1 MPLTLPIAIPYAA
14 ERFAHRGHPWAGSVY
29 SFGVIKLTTV
39 QIAQREMR
47 KVEIFHIPRG
57 GLRRIAVD
65 SLPKKSQFESEPPS
79 VCRFQISR
87 VVPPFGLIIR
97 MIKMIA
103 GEFVAVSRQ
112 GCTVLRRKRLPEKE
126 RGCNRAEHTLHGR
139 QRLK

>member
-1 MPLTLPIAIPYAA
+1 MPFTLPIAIPYAA

-65 SLPKKSQFESEPPS
+65 SLPTKSQLESGPPS
-79 VCRFQISR
+79 VCRFQISS

-97 MIKMIA
+97 MTKMIA
-103 GEFVAVSRQ
+103 GESLPVA
-112 GCTVLRRKRLPEKE
+112 
-126 RGCNRAEHTLHGR
+126 R
-139 QRLK
+139 QRCSALR

>member
-65 SLPKKSQFESEPPS
+65 SLPKKSQFESEPTFFRQGINRDPAKDRKS
-79 VCRFQISR
+79 TRLNSSHDQISY
-87 VVPPFGLIIR
+87 
-97 MIKMIA
+97 
-103 GEFVAVSRQ
+103 AVF
-112 GCTVLRRKRLPEKE
+112 CL
-126 RGCNRAEHTLHGR
+126 
-139 QRLK
+139 